1 MKRAGFTMIELIF
14 VIVILGILAA
24 VAIPKLA
31 ATRTDAKI
39 AALATQIQTGV
50 NEVGA
55 YATAKNGYAGLDK
68 MSVADSAIAAKGQG
82 TFSDSNQTL
91 TINDMRS
98 SGAKGCITIQTDTI
112 DSNESLTLGNL
123 NNERWS
129 SDNWGENNKT
139 KVLVVKHTDN
149 TNEGCPT
156 LQEKMPEGVTA
167 VKGRSAVF

>member
-31 ATRTDAKI
+31 ATRTDAEV
-39 AALATQIQTGV
+39 AALATQIQTAV
-50 NEVGA
+50 NEVSA
-55 YATAKNGYAGLDK
+55 YTAAKNAYDGNLSN
-68 MSVADSAIAAKGQG
+68 MSVAIGAMENKGQATEASG
-82 TFSDSNQTL
+82 KL

-98 SGAKGCITIQTDTI
+98 SGASACITVSEGTV
-112 DSNESLTLGNL
+112 DSDKSLTIANATEAAWTDAIWGN
-123 NNERWS
+123 NA
-129 SDNWGENNKT
+129 KT
-139 KVLVVKHTDN
+139 KVIVVKHVSN